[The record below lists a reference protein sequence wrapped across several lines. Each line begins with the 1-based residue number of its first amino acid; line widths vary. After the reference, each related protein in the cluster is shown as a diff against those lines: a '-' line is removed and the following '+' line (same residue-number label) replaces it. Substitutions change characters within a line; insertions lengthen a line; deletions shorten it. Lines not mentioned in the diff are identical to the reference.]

1 MRFALLGPLTV
12 TDPAGEQLT
21 VPGPR
26 QRVLLAV
33 LLLHAN
39 RPVPA
44 DTLAELVWDGQPPA
58 GYAVTLRS
66 HVRRLRRTLGPGAAQ
81 LRTREPGYLIQLA
94 GADLDVLQFEALCQD
109 TAAALRAAQWP
120 ASSGAAAQALRLWRA
135 EPLLDVP
142 SQVLRDEF
150 VPRLEQLRLQVLE
163 DQIEADLQLGQHAT
177 LVPQLQDLTAQYP
190 LREHLHAQL
199 MQALARSGRSAEAL
213 QAYQDARRALLGE
226 LGIEPGPELR
236 GWQQRILAGQAGPV
250 PAAPGPQPPPKPSQR
265 PPGGTAAAQPPR
277 TLPAAVP
284 HFAGRAAEL
293 KQLTGLLDRHRAG
306 GTMLAAVIHGTAGVG
321 KTTLAVRWAHQVAG
335 RFPDG
340 QLYVNLRGFDPAG
353 PPVPPSQA
361 IQGFLEALSVSAG
374 RLPGSL
380 DAQAGLYR
388 SLLAGQRMLILIDNA
403 RDASQVRPLLP
414 GSAGCLVL
422 VTSRE
427 RLTGLIAAEAA
438 VPVTLDVLTVPEARA
453 MLRSR
458 LGAARVLREPA
469 AVDRL
474 IEVTAG
480 LPLGL
485 SVAAAR
491 AAQRPSSSLAAL
503 AAELEDV
510 QGRLDALDAGDGV
523 TSVRAALSWS
533 YQQLSEPAARM
544 FRLLSLHP
552 GPDVGA
558 AAAAS
563 LAGLGPAPA
572 DRALDELS
580 CTHLVAESTPG
591 RFTFHDLLRAYAA
604 ELAAEQDSAAERH
617 AATRRMLDY
626 YLRSAYAAM
635 WQVYPG
641 TRDLLEFPAPPP
653 GVRPEQPASAQAGLA
668 WLSTEYQVLL
678 AVVSQAAEA
687 GFDQYAQDLPDVLA
701 TFLDRRGH
709 VADSAALHQLS
720 LAAAER
726 REDRPAQARAHRF
739 LGRSLIRL
747 GAYQD
752 GYTHLGQAMELFTA
766 EGDRLG
772 QARSHLALAMALQ
785 QQGQA
790 DALAHAEQA
799 LPLFRS
805 VGHRAGQAVAVT
817 TVGVMHAEL
826 GDYRQA
832 LAYCAQGLDLNRELG
847 NQDGLAE
854 SWANLG
860 EAHLGLGDT
869 GTAIASYQE
878 ALRLA
883 GELGHAY
890 YQGWVLTRLGEA
902 QHEAGDVPAA
912 RQAWQQALAILDE
925 LGHPEAAQVRARL
938 SQGSAPAERTG
949 ES

>member
-353 PPVPPSQA
+353 PAGHRRPGHPGLP
-361 IQGFLEALSVSAG
+361 GGAG
-374 RLPGSL
+374 RPAGAAPGQPGRAGRAVPQPAGRQA
-380 DAQAGLYR
+380 DADPDRQRAGR
-388 SLLAGQRMLILIDNA
+388 QPGPAAAAGQRG
-403 RDASQVRPLLP
+403 LP
-414 GSAGCLVL
+414 RAGHQ
-422 VTSRE
+422 
-427 RLTGLIAAEAA
+427 
-438 VPVTLDVLTVPEARA
+438 
-453 MLRSR
+453 
-458 LGAARVLREPA
+458 PA
-469 AVDRL
+469 A
-474 IEVTAG
+474 G
-480 LPLGL
+480 
-485 SVAAAR
+485 
-491 AAQRPSSSLAAL
+491 
-503 AAELEDV
+503 
-510 QGRLDALDAGDGV
+510 
-523 TSVRAALSWS
+523 
-533 YQQLSEPAARM
+533 
-544 FRLLSLHP
+544 
-552 GPDVGA
+552 
-558 AAAAS
+558 
-563 LAGLGPAPA
+563 
-572 DRALDELS
+572 
-580 CTHLVAESTPG
+580 
-591 RFTFHDLLRAYAA
+591 
-604 ELAAEQDSAAERH
+604 
-617 AATRRMLDY
+617 
-626 YLRSAYAAM
+626 
-635 WQVYPG
+635 
-641 TRDLLEFPAPPP
+641 
-653 GVRPEQPASAQAGLA
+653 
-668 WLSTEYQVLL
+668 
-678 AVVSQAAEA
+678 
-687 GFDQYAQDLPDVLA
+687 
-701 TFLDRRGH
+701 
-709 VADSAALHQLS
+709 
-720 LAAAER
+720 
-726 REDRPAQARAHRF
+726 
-739 LGRSLIRL
+739 
-747 GAYQD
+747 
-752 GYTHLGQAMELFTA
+752 
-766 EGDRLG
+766 
-772 QARSHLALAMALQ
+772 
-785 QQGQA
+785 
-790 DALAHAEQA
+790 
-799 LPLFRS
+799 
-805 VGHRAGQAVAVT
+805 
-817 TVGVMHAEL
+817 
-826 GDYRQA
+826 
-832 LAYCAQGLDLNRELG
+832 
-847 NQDGLAE
+847 
-854 SWANLG
+854 
-860 EAHLGLGDT
+860 
-869 GTAIASYQE
+869 
-878 ALRLA
+878 
-883 GELGHAY
+883 
-890 YQGWVLTRLGEA
+890 
-902 QHEAGDVPAA
+902 
-912 RQAWQQALAILDE
+912 
-925 LGHPEAAQVRARL
+925 
-938 SQGSAPAERTG
+938 
-949 ES
+949 